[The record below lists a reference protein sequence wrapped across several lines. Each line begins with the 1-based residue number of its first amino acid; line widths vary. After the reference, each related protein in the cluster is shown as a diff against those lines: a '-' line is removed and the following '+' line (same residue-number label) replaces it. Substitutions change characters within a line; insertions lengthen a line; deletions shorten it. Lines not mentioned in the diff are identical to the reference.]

1 MEIFLIDNTIYLL
14 LYTMWLTITS
24 WMITEAFLW
33 ME

>member
-14 LYTMWLTITS
+14 LYTMWLTITP